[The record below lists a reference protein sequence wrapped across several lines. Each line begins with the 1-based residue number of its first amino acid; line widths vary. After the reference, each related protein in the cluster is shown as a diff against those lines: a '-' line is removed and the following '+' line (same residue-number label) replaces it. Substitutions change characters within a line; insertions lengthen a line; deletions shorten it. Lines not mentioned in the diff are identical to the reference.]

1 MFCTRSITDTLT
13 YVGGCDRRLSLFEGA
28 YPVPYGVR
36 YNSYVLTDEKCV
48 LFDTVDDSVRDLFL
62 ENVAHTLGGRAL
74 DYIIVQHMEPDHSAS
89 LAAAAAQYPEAV
101 IVASAQAKN
110 MIGRFFGPALA
121 DRVQVVKEGDTLQT
135 GTHTLRFVAAPM
147 VHWPE
152 VLVTYDET
160 DKILFSADAFGVFGA
175 ADGAIFADEIDFE
188 KDYMDEA
195 RRYYTNIV
203 GKYGPQVQALLKKAS
218 ALEIAMICPLHGFVF
233 RGDFGPLVEKYDLW
247 SRYEPE
253 ENRVAIFCGSIYGNT
268 KNAADILSAALR
280 DRGVKTD
287 IYDVSVVH
295 VSELVAAAFRCSHL
309 VFAAPT
315 YNMGIFTPME
325 NFLHDLAA
333 HNFQNRKAAL
343 VQNGSWAPV
352 SGKLMAAEL
361 EKMKNITLVGQTV
374 TVPSAVNDA
383 AREELLALADALA
396 ASF

>member
-1 MFCTRSITDTLT
+1 MLIPFPTAR
-13 YVGGCDRRLSLFEGA
+13 G
-28 YPVPYGVR
+28 

-74 DYIIVQHMEPDHSAS
+74 DYIVVQHMEPDHSAS
-89 LAAAAAQYPEAV
+89 LAATAAQYPEAV

-160 DKILFSADAFGVFGA
+160 DKILFSADAFGIFGA

-268 KNAADILSAALR
+268 KNAADILSAAPPPRRQDGRLR
-280 DRGVKTD
+280 RLRRARFRTGRRRVPLQPSLSSPRRRTTWAFSRRWRTSCTTSPRTTSRTAKPRSFKT
-287 IYDVSVVH
+287 
-295 VSELVAAAFRCSHL
+295 
-309 VFAAPT
+309 AP
-315 YNMGIFTPME
+315 G
-325 NFLHDLAA
+325 
-333 HNFQNRKAAL
+333 R
-343 VQNGSWAPV
+343 
-352 SGKLMAAEL
+352 
-361 EKMKNITLVGQTV
+361 
-374 TVPSAVNDA
+374 PSA
-383 AREELLALADALA
+383 
-396 ASF
+396 AS

>member
-74 DYIIVQHMEPDHSAS
+74 DYIVVQHMEPDHSAS

-160 DKILFSADAFGVFGA
+160 DKTLFSADAFGVFGA

-268 KNAADILSAALR
+268 KNAATVASRRTSTTSPSCTFPNWSPPRSAAVILSSPRRRTTWAFSRRWRTSCTTSPRTTSRTAKPR
-280 DRGVKTD
+280 SFKT
-287 IYDVSVVH
+287 
-295 VSELVAAAFRCSHL
+295 
-309 VFAAPT
+309 AP
-315 YNMGIFTPME
+315 G
-325 NFLHDLAA
+325 
-333 HNFQNRKAAL
+333 R
-343 VQNGSWAPV
+343 
-352 SGKLMAAEL
+352 
-361 EKMKNITLVGQTV
+361 
-374 TVPSAVNDA
+374 PSA
-383 AREELLALADALA
+383 
-396 ASF
+396 AS